1 MNILQLFRRIRR
13 RLQYLG
19 CKYSTRFKIRHLYA
33 YDRNRFSRHSG
44 AFHQQERE
52 QKNAA
57 VIMAYHIVEKGLTMP
72 ERRLGFGHDV
82 ILNLISLLRSYAE
95 TEDVREPAFQHALSV
110 LKTYQTLHRA
120 EGFPLKP
127 DLQRELDSLLANYPD
142 TQEAEQLEM
151 TREQYFADISA
162 PFPVFA
168 ESRHSVRHLCG
179 TVSLEQ
185 IERAVS
191 VARSAPSAC
200 NRQHTR
206 VHCICDKQTQR
217 EILSLQN
224 GNRGFGNLADKLLVI
239 TADLH
244 DIRWAE
250 ERNDL
255 YTNAG
260 IFLMNLCYALHA
272 NQVAHCILN
281 WSVTPALDSWM
292 RTLVPIPAHEN
303 IICILACGDCPER
316 FSLAVSP
323 RKPVRQI
330 LTIHK

>member
-1 MNILQLFRRIRR
+1 MNILQLFPKIRR
-13 RLQYLG
+13 RLQYLC
-19 CKYSTRFKIRHLYA
+19 CKHSTRFKIRHLYA
-33 YDRNRFSRHSG
+33 YDRKRFSKHSG
-44 AFHQQERE
+44 AFHQKERE

-57 VIMAYHIVEKGLTMP
+57 LIMAYHIVEKGLTMP
-72 ERRLGFGHDV
+72 ERRLGFGHEV
-82 ILNLISLLRSYAE
+82 ILNLITLLRSYAE
-95 TEDVREPAFQHALSV
+95 TEDIREPVFQHALSV
-110 LKTYQTLHRA
+110 LKSYQTLHLT
-120 EGFPLKP
+120 EGFRLKP
-127 DLQRELDSLLANYPD
+127 DVQRELDGLLADYPE
-142 TQEAEQLEM
+142 TREAEQLEI
-151 TREQYFADISA
+151 TREQYFAPIFS
-162 PFPVFA
+162 PFPAFA

-191 VARSAPSAC
+191 LARTAPSAC

-206 VHCICDKQTQR
+206 VHCICDKQTQK

-224 GNRGFGNLADKLLVI
+224 GNRGFGNLADKLLI
-239 TADLH
+239 LTADLH

-260 IFLMNLCYALHA
+260 IFLMNLCYSLHV

-281 WSVTPALDSWM
+281 WSVTPTMDSWI
-292 RTLVPIPAHEN
+292 RKLVPIPDHEN
-303 IICILACGDCPER
+303 IVCILACGDCPEH
-316 FSLAVSP
+316 FSLAASP

-330 LTIHK
+330 LSIHK